1 MARTLSLDY
10 GRRRTGYALSDAL
23 GMLAGRSGVLVHE
36 FPKAQ
41 LAAVRALI
49 AGTKAEEIVIGVPL
63 QLDGSASEMSAE
75 VEKFIVKLTAAPGLP
90 IHRWDERMTS
100 LAAGRLMDEMGTK
113 KMKRREG
120 ESDRLAATL
129 ILEAFLERRRMG
141 GG

>member
-1 MARTLSLDY
+1 MPRVLSLDY
-10 GRRRTGYALSDAL
+10 GRRRTGYSVSDAL
-23 GMLAGRSGVLVHE
+23 GMLAGRSGVLEHE

-49 AGTKAEEIVIGVPL
+49 VETKAEEIVIGVPI
-63 QLDGSASEMSAE
+63 QMDGSASDMAAE
-75 VEKFIVKLTAAPGLP
+75 VEKFISKLTAAPGLP

-113 KMKRREG
+113 KMKRRVG

-129 ILEAFLERRRMG
+129 ILEAFLERRRLG
-141 GG
+141 GA